1 MLVHRSAVQ
10 SHFTAGTITPNTCH
24 FPSATNAWSLALL
37 RAWMNLG
44 TSGRG
49 FSGTCG
55 VSKLDLPQNNYIW
68 KMYPPSPTLCI
79 SPLSHAQGLPS
90 SILSNPV
97 LSQKLSLLWVLG
109 RVLWQGFLV
118 QQRSTTNV
126 PLSNLPTS
134 CRYSFPTP
142 GQALGICRHTEFCKT
157 DRTTWKLTY
166 YARRQHETE
175 RTKNRGFWFFRCRV
189 DVLHS

>member
-1 MLVHRSAVQ
+1 
-10 SHFTAGTITPNTCH
+10 
-24 FPSATNAWSLALL
+24 
-37 RAWMNLG
+37 MNLG
-44 TSGRG
+44 TRG
-49 FSGTCG
+49 AG
-55 VSKLDLPQNNYIW
+55 VFRKVWCIKTW
-68 KMYPPSPTLCI
+68 PPPKIMTYGKCTPPPPCACHPCHMHKVCRLLSSPILLRQKFTNLKSYSQSCSRSSLCF
-79 SPLSHAQGLPS
+79 GF
-90 SILSNPV
+90 
-97 LSQKLSLLWVLG
+97 LG

-118 QQRSTTNV
+118 QQRSTTTV

-134 CRYSFPTP
+134 CRYPFPTP

>member
-1 MLVHRSAVQ
+1 MEKV
-10 SHFTAGTITPNTCH
+10 
-24 FPSATNAWSLALL
+24 
-37 RAWMNLG
+37 
-44 TSGRG
+44 
-49 FSGTCG
+49 
-55 VSKLDLPQNNYIW
+55 
-68 KMYPPSPTLCI
+68 PPPPPLCI

-97 LSQKLSLLWVLG
+97 LFQKLSLLWVLG

-118 QQRSTTNV
+118 QQRSTTTV

-134 CRYSFPTP
+134 CRHPFPTP
-142 GQALGICRHTEFCKT
+142 GQAHGICRHTEFCKT

-175 RTKNRGFWFFRCRV
+175 RSKNRGFWFFRCRV
-189 DVLHS
+189 DVLHSEFSRSTISFAEFSVSTQYIFAAQVFYRSYVLRRTRLRSLEV